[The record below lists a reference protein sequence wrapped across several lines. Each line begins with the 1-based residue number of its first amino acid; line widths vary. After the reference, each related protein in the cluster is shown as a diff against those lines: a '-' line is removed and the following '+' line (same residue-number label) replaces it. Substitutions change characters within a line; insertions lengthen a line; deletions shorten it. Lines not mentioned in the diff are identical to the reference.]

1 MSGKQIKNVIKE
13 HVDKLMALP
22 GVVGVG
28 EGRSQG
34 KQCIV
39 VFVQDGEADSVK
51 DIPKM
56 IEGYSIVINMGGAFH
71 AFQRK

>member
-1 MSGKQIKNVIKE
+1 MSGKKIENVIKE

-39 VFVQDGEADSVK
+39 VFVQDGETDSVK
-51 DIPKM
+51 AIPQS
-56 IEGYSIVINMGGAFH
+56 IEGYSIVINEGGTFH
-71 AFQRK
+71 AFHSK